1 MLIKSGSNLELV
13 IFSIPFH
20 LDRSA
25 SSYQFEKY
33 LNIFQCSVLRP
44 FQRHGVPFEL
54 RSGW

>member
-20 LDRSA
+20 LDRSS

-33 LNIFQCSVLRP
+33 LNIFQCFKTISTSWSAV
-44 FQRHGVPFEL
+44 
-54 RSGW
+54 

>member
-44 FQRHGVPFEL
+44 SLRHGVPFEL